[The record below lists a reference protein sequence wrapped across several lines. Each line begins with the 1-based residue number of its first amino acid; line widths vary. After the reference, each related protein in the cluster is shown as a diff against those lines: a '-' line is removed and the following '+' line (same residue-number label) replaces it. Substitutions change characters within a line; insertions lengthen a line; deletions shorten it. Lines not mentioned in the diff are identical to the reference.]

1 MDKLKQAREI
11 IDEVDQSVAALFCRR
26 MEAAR
31 MIAEYKKERGL
42 PIYDGDR
49 ERAVIENNAARV
61 PDPELRG
68 YYISL
73 LQSMM
78 GLSRQYQSRLM
89 EGLHVAYSG
98 VEGAFADIATRR
110 IFPTARHTGFED
122 FQAAYRA
129 VEDGRCDCAVPPIE
143 NSSAGVVGQVM
154 DLMFHGPLH
163 VNGIYTLPVT
173 QNLLG
178 LKGASIREI
187 RRVISHPQAL
197 GQCASYLKKHGY
209 ETIGATN
216 TAVAARQ
223 VAETGDPTVAA
234 IASAE
239 TAELYGLEIL
249 DHDINES
256 ATNSTRFAVFSRVE
270 NPAGEKKD
278 DKFLLLFTVNDVA
291 GALAKAINVIG
302 DWGFNMKALISRPV
316 QDKAWQYYFYVE
328 TEGDATSPEGRRMLA
343 LLSEQCETLK
353 IAGHYA
359 REITLKGGDDV

>member
-11 IDEVDQSVAALFCRR
+11 IDEADRDIAALFCRR

-31 MIAEYKKERGL
+31 MIAEYKMERGL

-49 ERAVIENNAARV
+49 ERAVLDRNVAYV
-61 PDPELRG
+61 PDEELKT

-78 GLSRQYQSRLM
+78 GISKQYQSRLM

-110 IFPTARHTGFED
+110 IFPTARYTGFED
-122 FQAAYRA
+122 FQAAYSA
-129 VEDGRCDCAVPPIE
+129 VEDGTCDCAVLPIE
-143 NSSAGVVGQVM
+143 NSYAGVVGQVM
-154 DLMFHGPLH
+154 DLMFHGPLY

-178 LKGASIREI
+178 VPGASIREI

-197 GQCASYLKKHGY
+197 SQCAAYLKKHGF
-209 ETIGATN
+209 ETAGAAN
-216 TAVAARQ
+216 TAVAAKQ
-223 VAETGDPTVAA
+223 VAEEGEPTVAA

-256 ATNSTRFAVFSRVE
+256 AANSTKFAVFSRVE
-270 NPAGEKKD
+270 NVAAKKQTG
-278 DKFLLLFTVNDVA
+278 KFLLLFTVNDVA

-328 TEGDATSPEGRRMLA
+328 TEGDADSPEGRRMLA

-353 IAGHYA
+353 IAGHFT
-359 REITLKGGDDV
+359 REITLKGGDDA